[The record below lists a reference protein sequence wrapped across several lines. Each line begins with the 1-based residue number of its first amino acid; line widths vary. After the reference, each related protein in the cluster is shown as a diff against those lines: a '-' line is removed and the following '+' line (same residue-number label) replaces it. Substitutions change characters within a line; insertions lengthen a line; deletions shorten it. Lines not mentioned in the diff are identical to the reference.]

1 MKKIVLFGAG
11 GHATVIIDIL
21 KAQIEAG
28 ASIQIKGFL
37 DED

>member
-28 ASIQIKGFL
+28 TSIQIKGF
-37 DED
+37 